1 MGWGGWED
9 TVCMVSDF
17 LYDGVV
23 SPVGFVFRDVYC
35 FLDKVIGSEVFFPLS
50 LQFFGEIASLLA
62 ILSDWYWLCTAC
74 F

>member
-1 MGWGGWED
+1 M
-9 TVCMVSDF
+9 CMVSDF

-50 LQFFGEIASLLA
+50 SQFLGEIASLFG
-62 ILSDWYWLCTAC
+62 D
-74 F
+74 FV